1 MLAVI
6 NRRTMKQPSPMT
18 LGNMRENGVRSLLVT
33 CSNVTCRHE
42 KIVNVDAY
50 GDDCPHSAQ
59 GCGVSGAASAARMFG
74 QIGMSTR
81 RRACLECLNSSLKSS
96 AVGESRKNLSPLL

>member
-1 MLAVI
+1 
-6 NRRTMKQPSPMT
+6 MT

-50 GDDCPHSAQ
+50 GDDLFVPSFGQ
-59 GCGVSGAASAARMFG
+59 GCGVSGAASAARTFG
-74 QIGMSTR
+74 PIGMR
-81 RRACLECLNSSLKSS
+81 RTNKRRSPDQTHDRAYRGKPRASDGGFFK
-96 AVGESRKNLSPLL
+96 AA